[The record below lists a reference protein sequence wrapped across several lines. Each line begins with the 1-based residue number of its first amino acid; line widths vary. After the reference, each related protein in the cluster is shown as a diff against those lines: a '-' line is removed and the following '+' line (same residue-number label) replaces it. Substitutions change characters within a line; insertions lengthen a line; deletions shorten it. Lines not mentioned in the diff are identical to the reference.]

1 LATQTRPDTDAM
13 ELLCDNGVYFEF
25 VPFEEDS
32 ILESG
37 KINPEKKA
45 IDISKV
51 EEGKEYIL
59 LISTVSGAWRY
70 MIGDTIKFTDIERT
84 EIKITGRT
92 KFFLNVVGSQL
103 SVNKMDDAIES
114 LNENFP
120 LNIKEFTVAA
130 VKENGEYIHH
140 WYMGVDEMKNNL
152 DSEAIKNHLDEHLKN
167 SNKNYKVARNKALKD
182 VKISLIPSEKFLE
195 WNDTNKHK
203 GGQVK
208 MAKVMKEDAFR
219 EWQEFVES

>member
-1 LATQTRPDTDAM
+1 
-13 ELLCDNGVYFEF
+13 
-25 VPFEEDS
+25 
-32 ILESG
+32 
-37 KINPEKKA
+37 
-45 IDISKV
+45 
-51 EEGKEYIL
+51 
-59 LISTVSGAWRY
+59 
-70 MIGDTIKFTDIERT
+70 
-84 EIKITGRT
+84 
-92 KFFLNVVGSQL
+92 
-103 SVNKMDDAIES
+103 
-114 LNENFP
+114 
-120 LNIKEFTVAA
+120 
-130 VKENGEYIHH
+130 
-140 WYMGVDEMKNNL
+140 MGVDEMKNNL